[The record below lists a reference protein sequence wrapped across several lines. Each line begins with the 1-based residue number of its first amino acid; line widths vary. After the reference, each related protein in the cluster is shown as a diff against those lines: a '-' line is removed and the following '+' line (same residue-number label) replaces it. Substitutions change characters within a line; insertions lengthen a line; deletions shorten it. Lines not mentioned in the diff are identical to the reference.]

1 VISDKKRLEIANVCY
16 ANVSGQFAMFCNPQ
30 MRGPN
35 FKWDEFATM
44 MEEDSDI
51 WMYANNIRG
60 HKETIYRTAR
70 QYAREIAERLV
81 KELTK

>member
-1 VISDKKRLEIANVCY
+1 MISDKKRLEITNVCY
-16 ANVSGQFAMFCNPQ
+16 ANVSGHFAMFCNPR

-44 MEEDSDI
+44 MEEDADL
-51 WMYANNIRG
+51 WMLTADVRG
-60 HKETIYRTAR
+60 HKETIHETAK